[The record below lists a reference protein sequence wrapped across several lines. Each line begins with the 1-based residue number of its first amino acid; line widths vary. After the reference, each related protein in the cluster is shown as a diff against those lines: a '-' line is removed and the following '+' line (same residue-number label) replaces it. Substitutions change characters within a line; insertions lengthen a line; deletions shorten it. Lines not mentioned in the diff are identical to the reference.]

1 MTGTESQGK
10 RRARAGR
17 QAWHSGCMAEDQIAS
32 RYRVAGCDILARR
45 WRGKAGE
52 IDLIVREGSTIVFV
66 EVKAS
71 ATHGC
76 AAERLGRRQMDRICQ
91 AACEYCSRLPDG
103 QATEMRFDA
112 ALVDSLGRVE
122 ILRNAFGEA

>member
-1 MTGTESQGK
+1 MMGIEAQN
-10 RRARAGR
+10 RRARAGQ
-17 QAWHSGCMAEDQIAS
+17 QAWHSGRMAEEQIAGC
-32 RYRVAGCDILARR
+32 YQVAGCDILARR
-45 WRGKAGE
+45 WRGAAGE

-71 ATHGC
+71 ATHAC
-76 AAERLGRRQMDRICQ
+76 AAERLGRRQMDRICR
-91 AACEYCSRLPDG
+91 AACEYCGSLPDG

-112 ALVDSLGRVE
+112 ALVDAEGRIE